1 MDAVGCARRCVVPLL
16 GLLNHVKEG
25 LQLLT
30 NEVVHDDGGLA
41 NKLIQKLVSGFS
53 GLVNL
58 LTLGG
63 KLDFA
68 WCSRLDHVQKTLIG
82 VNNLVLILV
91 EDRCKQ
97 ELFEDLINQV
107 LLSHNFFT
115 QLFVNFGNNLASQ
128 KNKANHQVLFVMS
141 LLLSS
146 NFIDLILCF
155 RIGRLFLVSTNF
167 INNFA
172 EQIFSVEEILLSDAL
187 LLLSEMHVSQFVKKI
202 EELSAGVLTNLVEIL

>member
-146 NFIDLILCF
+146 NFIDLVLCF
-155 RIGRLFLVSTNF
+155 RVGRLFLVSTNF